1 MFPNLINQEI
11 NIFKQM
17 AIQNLP
23 ICSFNEVRANEV
35 RGEADVSWSNLC
47 PWIAQLLRVNIA
59 PSPTSL
65 SLFNATIYCR
75 WPSTPPNFFSIKIN
89 VAAFVQLLG
98 RAPVIQYRQKQR
110 EQ

>member
-1 MFPNLINQEI
+1 MKSEEEHSFHGANFIPWTIQCSVVIISNMFPNLINQEI

-23 ICSFNEVRANEV
+23 ICSFNEVRGNEV
-35 RGEADVSWSNLC
+35 RGGADVSWSNLC

-65 SLFNATIYCR
+65 CLI
-75 WPSTPPNFFSIKIN
+75 
-89 VAAFVQLLG
+89 
-98 RAPVIQYRQKQR
+98 
-110 EQ
+110 

>member
-23 ICSFNEVRANEV
+23 ICSFNEVRGNEV
-35 RGEADVSWSNLC
+35 RGGADVSWSNLC

-65 SLFNATIYCR
+65 CLI
-75 WPSTPPNFFSIKIN
+75 
-89 VAAFVQLLG
+89 
-98 RAPVIQYRQKQR
+98 
-110 EQ
+110 